1 VERTSVQ
8 VRGARCLDSWIGLL
22 LEQLIGHLP
31 TVLAA
36 ALFVGGIVL
45 LTVGAI
51 VAARRVLPARLQL
64 VESDVAGT
72 IATVVSAI
80 FAVLLA
86 FVVVVVWQQWDDA
99 QSKVQQEANALANL
113 YEEAGVFPEPRRS
126 ELRAQLRDYVRVVLS
141 DEWPALVDG
150 RDSPHA
156 RDALI
161 RLRQTYREL
170 QFSTTQDSLIYAD
183 SVQQINAVSDLRRL
197 RILASRDSIPLILW
211 AVLIV
216 GAVLT
221 LVLSYYFSAGTTTA
235 QATLTTAVA
244 VLIAVSIFLLLAMDN
259 PYSGQVAVSS
269 DALTELLSEWGEP

>member
-1 VERTSVQ
+1 VT
-8 VRGARCLDSWIGLL
+8 L
-22 LEQLIGHLP
+22 LEQIVGHLP

-45 LTVGAI
+45 LTVGGI
-51 VAARRVLPARLQL
+51 VVARRALPARPQL

-99 QSKVQQEANALANL
+99 QSKVQQEANALSNL
-113 YEEAGVFPEPRRS
+113 FEEAGVFPEPRRS
-126 ELRAQLRDYVRVVLS
+126 ELRAQIREYVREVLS

-150 RDSPHA
+150 RDSPLA
-156 RDALI
+156 QKALN

-170 QFSTTQDSLIYAD
+170 QVSTTEDSLIYAD
-183 SVQQINAVSDLRRL
+183 SIQQINAVNDLRRL

-216 GAVLT
+216 GAALT
-221 LVLSYYFSAGTTTA
+221 LGLTYYFSAGTTTV

-259 PYSGQVAVSS
+259 PYSGQVAVST
-269 DALTELLSEWGEP
+269 DALTELLKEWDGQ